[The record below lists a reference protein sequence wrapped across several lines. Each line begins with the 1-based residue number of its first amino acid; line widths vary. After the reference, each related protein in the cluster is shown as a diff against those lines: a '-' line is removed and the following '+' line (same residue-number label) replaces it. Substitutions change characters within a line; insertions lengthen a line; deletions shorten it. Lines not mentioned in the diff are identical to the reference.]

1 MYRGAAPVAWAI
13 LNGDSKT
20 GITTMLM
27 DEHLDTGPMLLKEEV
42 DIGPTETS
50 GELAARLAEVG
61 ARLLIPTL
69 DGLASGNLRPAPQD
83 NEKASLAPR
92 ITKDMGGIHW
102 DRSALDI
109 HNLIRGLNPWPLA
122 HAEIKGQRVQALR
135 SVPPVAASGSHG
147 DIGTFLGATDRGM
160 KVACGEGSTL
170 ELIEVQPSGK
180 RRMSG
185 REFANGARLKPG
197 DRLFS

>member
-1 MYRGAAPVAWAI
+1 
-13 LNGDSKT
+13 
-20 GITTMLM
+20 
-27 DEHLDTGPMLLKEEV
+27 
-42 DIGPTETS
+42 
-50 GELAARLAEVG
+50 
-61 ARLLIPTL
+61 
-69 DGLASGNLRPAPQD
+69 
-83 NEKASLAPR
+83 
-92 ITKDMGGIHW
+92 MGGIHW

-122 HAEIKGQRVQALR
+122 YAEIKGQRVQALR